1 MSSFLRGSFLV
12 CSLAALLIFL
22 AAPPSHKAA
31 DNEDDA
37 PTSAEIREHYT
48 KHEYRIPMRDGIK
61 LFTAVYIPKDTS
73 QSYPFLID
81 RTPYS
86 VAPYGVDHYPKR
98 LGPSPVFLRDAF
110 IFVEQ
115 DVRGRYLSEGTFR
128 SHSAKDTRN
137 RPKDV
142 DESTDTYD
150 TIEWLLHN
158 VPNNNGKAGIWGIS
172 YRRLLRRRRN
182 HRLPP
187 RAESRIPQAPVSD
200 LYMGDDAYHNGA
212 FMLAANFGF
221 YTFSSPAPQSPR
233 RPPSRATTTA
243 PPTATSSTF
252 RWALFRTPINS

>member
-86 VAPYGVDHYPKR
+86 VAPYGADHYPKR

-115 DVRGRYLSEGTFR
+115 DVRGRYLSEGTFQEVTP
-128 SHSAKDTRN
+128 HKDTKKS
-137 RPKDV
+137 PKDV

-158 VPNNNGKAGIWGIS
+158 VPNNNGKVGIWGIS
-172 YRRLLRRRRN
+172 YAGFYAAAGIIDSHPALK
-182 HRLPP
+182 
-187 RAESRIPQAPVSD
+187 AASPQAPVSD

-221 YTFSSPAPQSPR
+221 YTFFQPR
-233 RPPSRATTTA
+233 TSIA
-243 PPTATSSTF
+243 PPPA
-252 RWALFRTPINS
+252 RERALRLRHHRRLRVLPSNGPSFERS